1 MKLTQLQY
9 FCEVYRQRNV
19 SRAAEKLNISQPSI
33 SAAIKELEG
42 EFGIAL
48 FSREGRGI
56 RSTPEG
62 DIFYEHAQSLLTH
75 ADSFRMKMLDLS
87 RREELRFGV
96 PPMIGSLVLPAL
108 YGKYQAEQCNC
119 LLRIVEGGGER

>member
-1 MKLTQLQY
+1 MTSMGKTDKIKQKVGEKQMKLTQLQY

-48 FSREGRGI
+48 FPG
-56 RSTPEG
+56 
-62 DIFYEHAQSLLTH
+62 
-75 ADSFRMKMLDLS
+75 
-87 RREELRFGV
+87 REEAFGLRRRGTFFMNT
-96 PPMIGSLVLPAL
+96 PRA
-108 YGKYQAEQCNC
+108 Y
-119 LLRIVEGGGER
+119 

>member
-56 RSTPEG
+56 RSTPEVR
-62 DIFYEHAQSLLTH
+62 YL
-75 ADSFRMKMLDLS
+75 
-87 RREELRFGV
+87 
-96 PPMIGSLVLPAL
+96 
-108 YGKYQAEQCNC
+108 
-119 LLRIVEGGGER
+119 